1 MCQGTPFQEPF
12 GINPM
17 RRRIR
22 ESYANVRPLKHDFA
36 RLRASFAGGHCQCF
50 ELPIESAR

>member
-1 MCQGTPFQEPF
+1 MHLSSIHGSPF

-36 RLRASFAGGHCQCF
+36 RLRASFARGPLGGSVSNH
-50 ELPIESAR
+50 